1 MDNII
6 KLNNMNEIDLKT
18 KIEGLEKAI
27 AEHKDFTATYEGT
40 LKQTQKELK
49 DYNKVEL
56 TPMVLD
62 DIYEAIEA
70 GIEKFDWSDTD
81 NYNIE
86 YGIDYD
92 GKVHCEHFEL
102 SHSNDLVD
110 MIVKKVS
117 RVFTEMECPEDE
129 LDTTEADNHP
139 VENLQN

>member
-1 MDNII
+1 
-6 KLNNMNEIDLKT
+6 MNEIDLKP
-18 KIEGLEKAI
+18 KIAGLEKAI
-27 AEHKDFTATYEGT
+27 KEHEDFAGNFKDS

-62 DIYEAIEA
+62 DIFEAIEA

-92 GKVHCEHFEL
+92 GKVHCE
-102 SHSNDLVD
+102 SHEFRNSNDLVE
-110 MIVKKVS
+110 MIAEKVHNL
-117 RVFTEMECPEDE
+117 FKEADAPEDE
-129 LDTTEADNHP
+129 PTADQINNATH
-139 VENLQN
+139 VEKII

>member
-1 MDNII
+1 
-6 KLNNMNEIDLKT
+6 MNELDLQT
-18 KIEGLEKAI
+18 KIEGLKKAI
-27 AEHKDFTATYEGT
+27 AEHKDFTGAYESQLVKT
-40 LKQTQKELK
+40 EKELK

-92 GKVHCEHFEL
+92 GKVNCEHFEL
-102 SHSNDLVD
+102 QHSGDLVE

-129 LDTTEADNHP
+129 LDTTEDDNHP

>member
-1 MDNII
+1 
-6 KLNNMNEIDLKT
+6 MNEMDLKT

-92 GKVHCEHFEL
+92 GKVNCEHFEL
-102 SHSNDLVD
+102 QHSGDLVE
-110 MIVKKVS
+110 MIAERVS
-117 RVFTEMECPEDE
+117 RIFTEADCPEE
-129 LDTTEADNHP
+129 LDTIEVDNHKP
-139 VENLQN
+139 VE

>member
-1 MDNII
+1 
-6 KLNNMNEIDLKT
+6 MNKIDLEV
-18 KIEGLEKAI
+18 KIESLRTMILDSQQQTSNYTGQLTEIEK
-27 AEHKDFTATYEGT
+27 
-40 LKQTQKELK
+40 QLK
-49 DYNKVEL
+49 DLGKIAL
-56 TPMVLD
+56 PPIMFD
-62 DIYEAIEA
+62 DIYEAIEK
-70 GIEKFDWSDTD
+70 GVGEFDWSDTG

-102 SHSNDLVD
+102 SHSNDLVE

-117 RVFTEMECPEDE
+117 RLFTEMECPEDE